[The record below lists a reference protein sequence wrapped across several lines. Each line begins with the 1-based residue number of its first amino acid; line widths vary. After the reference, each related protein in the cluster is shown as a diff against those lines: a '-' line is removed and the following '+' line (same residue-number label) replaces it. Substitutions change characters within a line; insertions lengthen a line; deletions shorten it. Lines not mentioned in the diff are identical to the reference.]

1 MSTEQEWRQRQQ
13 KKRSTWEYSTTQHEH
28 KHVCPSSQK
37 QPPYRER
44 HPEHTEWTTAVV
56 RLGGQRLTLSSHTL
70 SPLSCVFFGH
80 RHSNASLPCAS
91 QSRNTAVRRL
101 FLVCPAKR
109 RVVCLAISGSR
120 LWLISASCSTLTCYR
135 VSLYLPFFTVSPCF
149 WRLYFLLL
157 PISMC
162 IFIFLIAQAITKL
175 NFSPVNLNQSNF
187 TSPQANLYC
196 TLQAKIA
203 SAGLQLLTCNR
214 HLS

>member
-1 MSTEQEWRQRQQ
+1 MSAQAL
-13 KKRSTWEYSTTQHEH
+13 K
-28 KHVCPSSQK
+28 SSPLTGK
-37 QPPYRER
+37 
-44 HPEHTEWTTAVV
+44 
-56 RLGGQRLTLSSHTL
+56 GTLSTPNEQ
-70 SPLSCVFFGH
+70 PLLLGWVVNGLHFRRTRCHPFSCVFFGH

-91 QSRNTAVRRL
+91 PSRNTAVRRL